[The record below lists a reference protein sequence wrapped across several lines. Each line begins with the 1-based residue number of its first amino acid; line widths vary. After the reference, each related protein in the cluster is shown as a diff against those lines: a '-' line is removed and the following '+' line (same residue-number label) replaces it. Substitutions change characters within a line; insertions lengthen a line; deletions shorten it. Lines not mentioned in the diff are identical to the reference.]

1 MRKHLK
7 SIVVSLIFISTTL
20 TCHAQMHPEYGFYFN
35 FPVGTKLSYATESG
49 AGDISTSETVI
60 VAENENTLTFC
71 NFVKSNGQTIVSNSV
86 MVYHNDTIMMPCN
99 PNSRFGA
106 AEFSHGRVLYIPY
119 LLKAQVGYKFQD
131 INEDYLFYNSSYK
144 SHLNISLR
152 DRKILEEVSLK
163 TPAGVF
169 DCYIMTYKNAENAEI
184 KEWVSERAG
193 VVKNEV
199 YNKKGQLA
207 SKTELIS
214 IGNI

>member
-1 MRKHLK
+1 MKKHLK
-7 SIVVSLIFISTTL
+7 SIAVAIFLSLNLFTS
-20 TCHAQMHPEYGFYFN
+20 AQTHPEYGFYFN
-35 FPVGTKLSYATESG
+35 FPVGTKLSFATESG

-71 NFVKSNGQTIVSNSV
+71 NFIKSNGQTIVSNSV
-86 MVYHNDTIMMPCN
+86 MVYHDDTIMMPYN

-119 LLKAQVGYKFQD
+119 LLKPQVGYKYQD
-131 INEDYLFYNSSYK
+131 INENYLLYSSSYK
-144 SHLNISLR
+144 SQFNISLR
-152 DRKILEEVSLK
+152 ERKILEEVSLK

-184 KEWVSERAG
+184 KEWVSDRVG
-193 VVKNEV
+193 VVKNEI
-199 YNKKGQLA
+199 YNKKGQLT

>member
-1 MRKHLK
+1 MKKHLK
-7 SIVVSLIFISTTL
+7 SIVASITLLSLTL
-20 TCHAQMHPEYGFYFN
+20 LSNAQTHPEYGFYFN
-35 FPVGTKLSYATESG
+35 FPVGTKLSFATESG
-49 AGDISTSETVI
+49 TGDISTSETVI

-71 NFVKSNGQTIVSNSV
+71 NFSKYNGQTLVSNSV
-86 MVYHNDTIMMPCN
+86 MVYHNDTIMMPYN

-119 LLKAQVGYKFQD
+119 LLKPQIGYKFQD
-131 INEDYLFYNSSYK
+131 VNEDYLLYYSSYK

-152 DRKILEEVSLK
+152 DRKVLEEVSLK

-169 DCYIMTYKNAENAEI
+169 DCYIITYKNAENAEI

-207 SKTELIS
+207 SKTQLIS